1 MNTSYYKI
9 QRQEMVPLLP
19 KQYSKVLE
27 IGCGEGIFR
36 ENLNQEHEYWGI
48 EPVESVAK
56 IASNKLDKV
65 LIGTYDEVYE
75 QIPNNYFDLVIC
87 NDVIEHLPDHD
98 KFFQSIKNKIKKN
111 GYLIASISNV
121 RFIKNLFEIL
131 IKKDWEYKNNGILDK
146 THLRF
151 FTKKSLKRTIINN
164 DFLIIQ
170 LIGINPCGS
179 GSHLKHFVCIFATFL
194 FGQDTKFVQFGIC
207 IQPRLNRK

>member
-9 QRQEMVPLLP
+9 QRQEIVPLLP
-19 KQYSKVLE
+19 KQYTKVLE

-36 ENLNQEHEYWGI
+36 DNLNQEHEYWGV
-48 EPVESVAK
+48 EPIKSVAEV
-56 IASNKLDKV
+56 ASNKLDKV
-65 LIGTYDEVYE
+65 LIGTYDEVYS

-98 KFFQSIKNKIKKN
+98 KFFQSIKNKIKKD
-111 GYLIASISNV
+111 GCLVASIPNV

-131 IKKDWEYKNNGILDK
+131 INKDWKYKSSGILDK

-164 DFLIIQ
+164 DFLILQ
-170 LIGINPCGS
+170 LTGINPCGS
-179 GSHLKHFVCIFATFL
+179 GSYLKRYLCIFATLL
-194 FGQDTKFVQFGIC
+194 FGQDTKFVQFGIR
-207 IQPRLNRK
+207 IKPV